1 MAPNE
6 AVYNGSNACGTC
18 YEVTGP
24 DGSEIFMAA
33 DECPIQGNEHLCSG
47 DLVNWDVDIRV
58 FDKLAPI
65 STGGTSVAV
74 REIVCP
80 ENGNIAVIISEVGNK
95 FYLPIIA
102 FNHRVAVAAISAKDS
117 GTNSNWT
124 KLERSIY
131 NIWPYGTSTT
141 ITYPVTLQL
150 TSIYGETIS
159 MSIPTAPTTDY
170 QKIDGT
176 TQFTVWTPVAETSC
190 PTVYEYDIFVNGLN
204 DGNGRPVSEYWLT
217 DSNANVAYT
226 GTVPSG
232 NTVAARMNLVGY
244 GEWQFGTRG
253 TAVPLSTISAVE
265 IWVYSPTS
273 VSNVEIA
280 WNTCCDNSVSLGP
293 VNTTWTKHT
302 FTPSQFGSGISDL
315 TYLRI
320 KNQNSAAVNS
330 FTIAGFRLIPT
341 SDVIPVT
348 PSTSGTQLFG
358 KQFSPQRLTPPPFST
373 TTHSLHYNTLS
384 PLMSSH

>member
-6 AVYNGSNACGTC
+6 AVYNGSSVCGTC
-18 YEVTGP
+18 YEVSGP

-33 DECPIQGNEHLCSG
+33 DACPIEGNEHLCSG

-80 ENGNIAVIISEVGNK
+80 ESGNIAAIITQINND

-124 KLERSIY
+124 VLERSIY
-131 NIWPYGTSTT
+131 NIWPYGTTTT

-150 TSIYGETIS
+150 TSIFGETIS
-159 MSIPTAPTTDY
+159 MTIPTTKPTAVY
-170 QKIDGT
+170 QKFDGT
-176 TQFTVWTPVAETSC
+176 TQFTRWTAVSETTC

-217 DSNANVAYT
+217 DASANVAYT
-226 GTVPSG
+226 GTVPPG

-253 TAVPLSTISAVE
+253 TAVPLSTIAAVE
-265 IWVYSPTS
+265 IWVYSPTP
-273 VSNVEIA
+273 VTNIELA
-280 WNTCCDNSVSLGP
+280 WNACCDNTVSFGT
-293 VNTTWTKHT
+293 VNSTWTNYT

-320 KNQNSAAVNS
+320 KNQNSVAANS

-341 SDVIPVT
+341 SDVVPNT
-348 PSTSGTQLFG
+348 PSGTG
-358 KQFSPQRLTPPPFST
+358 T
-373 TTHSLHYNTLS
+373 
-384 PLMSSH
+384 